1 MEAAS
6 AQTRDERAAP
16 APLPAALGRN
26 APLVPVD
33 SAESRALVGVIAILA
48 FLAAL
53 CACAAELVGAA
64 SAQWQSSV
72 EREMT
77 IQVRPV
83 SQRDLEADVARV
95 AELARAAP
103 GVAEARAMG
112 KQEAERLLEPWLG
125 SGLDLGDLPVPRL
138 VILKL
143 DAGHGP
149 DSDELRRRL
158 AEVPSATLDD
168 HGLWLARLSTM
179 ARAVV
184 GAAVAIVILVFVA
197 TGLAVAFATRG
208 AIAGNREVVD
218 VLHFVGADD
227 AFIAREFQ
235 RRFFRLGLKGG
246 LAGGGL
252 ALLLIT
258 LCGFLLSAWRGG
270 ATRDQIEALFGAFAV
285 GWQGYASVVA
295 VALTASFMTGAVTRI
310 TVLRILRR
318 LSGRLARS

>member
-1 MEAAS
+1 MNAPRTVKATPASEA
-6 AQTRDERAAP
+6 
-16 APLPAALGRN
+16 LPAALGRN

-33 SAESRALVGVIAILA
+33 SAEARALVGVISILA

-72 EREMT
+72 GREMT
-77 IQVRPV
+77 IQVRPT
-83 SQRDLEADVARV
+83 SGRDGEADIARV
-95 AELARAAP
+95 VGIARGAAGIAGAE
-103 GVAEARAMG
+103 AMG
-112 KQEAERLLEPWLG
+112 KAEAERLLEPWLG
-125 SGLDLGDLPVPRL
+125 SGLDLSDLPVPRL
-138 VILKL
+138 IVLRL
-143 DAGHGP
+143 DPAAP
-149 DSDELRRRL
+149 VDAEALRRRI
-158 AEVPSATLDD
+158 AEVPGASLDD

-208 AIAGNREVVD
+208 AVAGNREVVD

-246 LAGGGL
+246 AIGGGA

-258 LCGFLLSAWRGG
+258 LCGFLLSTWRGS
-270 ATRDQIEALFGAFAV
+270 ATRDQIEALFGAFAL
-285 GWQGYASVVA
+285 GWGGYLSVVA
-295 VALTASFMTGAVTRI
+295 VAGIASVMTGVVTRL
-310 TVLRILRR
+310 TVRRILRR
-318 LSGRLARS
+318 LSGRLGRV

>member
-1 MEAAS
+1 MNAVRPAKG
-6 AQTRDERAAP
+6 AP
-16 APLPAALGRN
+16 PGDALPAALGRN

-72 EREMT
+72 GREMT
-77 IQVRPV
+77 IQVRPAP
-83 SQRDLEADVARV
+83 SRDMEADVARV
-95 AELARAAP
+95 ADIARGAP
-103 GVAEARAMG
+103 GIAGAEAMG
-112 KQEAERLLEPWLG
+112 KAEAERLLEPWLG
-125 SGLDLGDLPVPRL
+125 SGLDLSDLPVPRL
-138 VILKL
+138 IVLRL
-143 DAGHGP
+143 DPAAP
-149 DSDELRRRL
+149 VDAEALRRRI
-158 AEVPSATLDD
+158 AEVPGASLDD

-184 GAAVAIVILVFVA
+184 GAAAAIVVLVFVA

-208 AIAGNREVVD
+208 AVAGNREVVD

-246 LAGGGL
+246 LVGGGA
-252 ALLLIT
+252 ALLLVT
-258 LCGFLLSAWRGG
+258 ACGLLLSGWRGS
-270 ATRDQIEALFGAFAV
+270 ATRDQIEALFGAFAL
-285 GWQGYASVVA
+285 GWQGYLSVVVVAGIASV
-295 VALTASFMTGAVTRI
+295 MTGVVTRL
-310 TVLRILRR
+310 TVRRILRS
-318 LSGRLARS
+318 LSGRPGRA

>member
-1 MEAAS
+1 MDAAS
-6 AQTRDERAAP
+6 AKARGERAAP

-184 GAAVAIVILVFVA
+184 GGGGRDRDPGLRRDRACRRLRDQRGDRRQPRGRRRAAF
-197 TGLAVAFATRG
+197 R
-208 AIAGNREVVD
+208 RRRRR
-218 VLHFVGADD
+218 LHRPRVPAPLLPPR
-227 AFIAREFQ
+227 AQ
-235 RRFFRLGLKGG
+235 GG

>member
-1 MEAAS
+1 MNALRPKAVRPAGAEA
-6 AQTRDERAAP
+6 
-16 APLPAALGRN
+16 LPAALGRN

-72 EREMT
+72 GREMT

-83 SQRDLEADVARV
+83 SGRDVETDVARV
-95 AELARAAP
+95 AGLAGSAA
-103 GVAEARAMG
+103 GVASAEAMDKA
-112 KQEAERLLEPWLG
+112 EAERLLEPWLG
-125 SGLDLGDLPVPRL
+125 SGLDLSGLPVPRL
-138 VILKL
+138 IVLRL
-143 DAGHGP
+143 DPAAP
-149 DSDELRRRL
+149 VDVEALRRRI

-208 AIAGNREVVD
+208 AVAGNREVVD

-246 LAGGGL
+246 VIGGGA
-252 ALLLIT
+252 ALVLVT
-258 LCGFLLSAWRGG
+258 ACGLLLSAWRGS
-270 ATRDQIEALFGAFAV
+270 ATRDQIEALFGAFAL

-295 VALTASFMTGAVTRI
+295 VAGIASFMTGVVTRL
-310 TVLRILRR
+310 TVRRILRR
-318 LSGRLARS
+318 LSWPPARA

>member
-1 MEAAS
+1 M
-6 AQTRDERAAP
+6 
-16 APLPAALGRN
+16 
-26 APLVPVD
+26 
-33 SAESRALVGVIAILA
+33 
-48 FLAAL
+48 
-53 CACAAELVGAA
+53 
-64 SAQWQSSV
+64 
-72 EREMT
+72 
-77 IQVRPV
+77 
-83 SQRDLEADVARV
+83 
-95 AELARAAP
+95 
-103 GVAEARAMG
+103 
-112 KQEAERLLEPWLG
+112 
-125 SGLDLGDLPVPRL
+125 
-138 VILKL
+138 
-143 DAGHGP
+143 
-149 DSDELRRRL
+149 
-158 AEVPSATLDD
+158 
-168 HGLWLARLSTM
+168 
-179 ARAVV
+179 
-184 GAAVAIVILVFVA
+184 ILVFVA